1 MKLLIVDDQLS
12 LHRYLDKVMDWT
24 DLGIADVKHAYDG
37 EEAIDMIETLRPN
50 LMIMDIHMPLLDGI
64 ESLKRIQHLDEIP
77 RTIILSAYDQFSYAR
92 EALRLQVSQYLLK
105 PVDAG
110 LLRDALSELIHQSKT
125 EAKQW
130 IQAELERTLYSEQL
144 EGDSLIKFQNGL
156 ALLSIQRFAIV
167 TFEGISFSE
176 NKYSALLQE
185 HSTIRIDCVM
195 CCNNR
200 KEQQVV
206 LVGGGEELTSSHL
219 RELSEAVI
227 EKVTVTTA
235 PCTLTVGISSIAQ
248 AQDAASLPQLIA
260 ESARAVRVS
269 ATETISKLQDAVWR
283 IKRYVESEI
292 HEDLTLQSVADRFE
306 IDKYQLSRAF
316 KQEFGINYWAYV
328 TQVRMKKAAEL
339 LVATNWK
346 NINIAEHTGF
356 LDESH
361 FCRAF
366 KKYFGVT
373 PKEYRTS
380 PIRPN

>member
-12 LHRYLDKVMDWT
+12 LHRYLDKVMDWM

-37 EEAIDMIETLRPN
+37 EEAINMIETLHPD

-64 ESLKRIQHLDEIP
+64 ESLKRIQHLDKVP

-110 LLRDALSELIHQSKT
+110 LLRDALSELIQQST
-125 EAKQW
+125 SDAKQLVR
-130 IQAELERTLYSEQL
+130 AELERTVYSEQL
-144 EGDSLIKFQNGL
+144 EGDSLINFENGL

-167 TFEGISFSE
+167 TFEDSKPSK
-176 NKYSALLQE
+176 NNYSTLLQE
-185 HSTIRIDCVM
+185 QSAISIHCVM

-200 KEQQVV
+200 KEQVV
-206 LVGGGEELTSSHL
+206 LVGGGEELTSNHL
-219 RELSEAVI
+219 RELVESVV
-227 EKVTVTTA
+227 EKVALATP
-235 PCTLTVGISSIAQ
+235 PCTLAVGISSMAQ
-248 AQDAASLPQLIA
+248 AQDAAFLPTLIA
-260 ESARAVRVS
+260 ESARAVHAS

-283 IKRYVESEI
+283 IKRYVESEFQ
-292 HEDLTLQSVADRFE
+292 EDLTLQSVADRFE

-346 NINIAEHTGF
+346 NIHIAEHTGF

-366 KKYFGVT
+366 KKHFGVT

-380 PIRPN
+380 PIQFN

>member
-130 IQAELERTLYSEQL
+130 VQAELERTLYSEQL

-167 TFEGISFSE
+167 TFEGISSSE

-185 HSTIRIDCVM
+185 HSAMRIDCVM

-206 LVGGGEELTSSHL
+206 LVGGGEELTSRHL

-260 ESARAVRVS
+260 ESARAVRAS

>member
-130 IQAELERTLYSEQL
+130 VQAELERTLYSEQL

-167 TFEGISFSE
+167 TFEGISALE
-176 NKYSALLQE
+176 NKYFALLQE
-185 HSTIRIDCVM
+185 HLAMRIDCVM

-206 LVGGGEELTSSHL
+206 LVGGGEELTSRHL

-260 ESARAVRVS
+260 ESARAVRAS

>member
-64 ESLKRIQHLDEIP
+64 ESLKRIQHMDEIP

-130 IQAELERTLYSEQL
+130 LQAELERTLYSEQL

-167 TFEGISFSE
+167 TFEGISASE
-176 NKYSALLQE
+176 NKCSALLQE
-185 HSTIRIDCVM
+185 HSAMRIDCVM

-206 LVGGGEELTSSHL
+206 LVGGGEELTSRHL

-260 ESARAVRVS
+260 ESARAVRAS

-283 IKRYVESEI
+283 IKRHVESEI

>member
-130 IQAELERTLYSEQL
+130 VQAELERTLYSEQL

-167 TFEGISFSE
+167 TFEGISALE
-176 NKYSALLQE
+176 NKYFALLQE
-185 HSTIRIDCVM
+185 HLAMRIDCVM
-195 CCNNR
+195 CCNNH

-206 LVGGGEELTSSHL
+206 LVGGGEELTSRHL

-260 ESARAVRVS
+260 ESARAVRAS

-283 IKRYVESEI
+283 IKRYVECEI